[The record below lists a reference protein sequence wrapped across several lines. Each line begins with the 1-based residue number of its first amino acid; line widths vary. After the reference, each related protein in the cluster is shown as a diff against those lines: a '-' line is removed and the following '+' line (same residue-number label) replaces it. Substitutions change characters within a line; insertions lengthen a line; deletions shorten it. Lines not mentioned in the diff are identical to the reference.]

1 MPLFSRRKDD
11 PATRDPEDF
20 SGGPGIK
27 NYSDEPDSD
36 RLAPD
41 DPRKPDSPTDLG
53 KRTWFGVAKRAFT
66 EFRDDNVTDWAAALT
81 YYAVLSIFPGIIVF
95 VSLLGLFG
103 QGPDTVQKLL
113 DVLTNIG
120 VPKDALGS
128 LRRPIEDVVMQQS
141 GKAGLALILGV
152 LGALWSASGYIGAFI
167 RASNAIYEVKEG
179 RKFYILRPLQI
190 LVTVVGVLL
199 LTFITLALIAS
210 GSVAHA
216 IGDAVGIGS
225 TTVTVWNI
233 VKWPIIVILVSL
245 MIAGLYHVAP
255 NVKQPKF
262 RWFTLG
268 GFLAAGALGDRQHRV
283 RAVRGELRLV
293 QQDLRFAG
301 RGDLLPRLDVDHQQ
315 RPAVRRRG
323 ERRAGAR
330 PRAAGRP
337 AGPGGHPAP
346 APPPAQGLRLLTD
359 RVDQVAST
367 VNGAV
372 STEPS
377 ASRNCAH
384 RR

>member
-1 MPLFSRRKDD
+1 MAAAGDAREARAAES
-11 PATRDPEDF
+11 PA
-20 SGGPGIK
+20 
-27 NYSDEPDSD
+27 
-36 RLAPD
+36 
-41 DPRKPDSPTDLG
+41 DLG
-53 KRTWFGVAKRAFT
+53 RRSWWQVVKATVK
-66 EFRDDNVTDWAAALT
+66 EFREDNLTDWAAALT

-120 VPKDALGS
+120 IPKEAVGS
-128 LRRPIEDVVMQQS
+128 LRGPIRDVVMQQS

-225 TTVTVWNI
+225 TTVTIWNI

-268 GFLAAGALGDRQHRV
+268 GFLALVLWVIASIAFGLYVANFGSYNKTYGSLGAVISFLVWMWITNNVLLFGAEVNAELERGRELQAGQ
-283 RAVRGELRLV
+283 
-293 QQDLRFAG
+293 
-301 RGDLLPRLDVDHQQ
+301 
-315 RPAVRRRG
+315 
-323 ERRAGAR
+323 
-330 PRAAGRP
+330 
-337 AGPGGHPAP
+337 
-346 APPPAQGLRLLTD
+346 PAQEDIQL
-359 RVDQVAST
+359 
-367 VNGAV
+367 
-372 STEPS
+372 P
-377 ASRNCAH
+377 H
-384 RR
+384 RRPPKD